1 VVASVFGEQT
11 VTNKKNGAGGKLV
24 KLGFISDDEITNF
37 LSQQYRIPKID
48 MADYEID
55 PAIISAV
62 PKDICEKHRVV
73 PVSRTGR
80 SLIVAM
86 ADPDDLTAIEEL
98 KSLSGYNIE
107 PVVATETGILEAIAR
122 YYG

>member
-1 VVASVFGEQT
+1 VIASVFGEQI
-11 VTNKKNGAGGKLV
+11 VTNKKHGAGGTPV
-24 KLGFISDDEITNF
+24 KLGVISDNEIATR
-37 LSQQYRIPKID
+37 LAQHRRIPKID
-48 MADYEID
+48 IADYEID

-62 PKDICEKHRVV
+62 PKDICEKHRVI

-86 ADPDDLTAIEEL
+86 ADADDVAAIEEL
-98 KSLSGYNIE
+98 KAHTGYNIE
-107 PVVATETGILEAIAR
+107 PVIATEAGILEAIAR